1 MDSTFGSPVGGFG
14 LRHRSSDKE
23 NNGGG
28 GNVLHGGHAD
38 QRGAA
43 AVKKPPRASLARLGL
58 SSPAASRPGT
68 SRERDGNPT
77 AGAGAPGGPVT
88 AAVARRDDQSA
99 RATAEDDLSH
109 WVVAY
114 GFRTQAQHA
123 ALVRRMEGCGDV
135 TARRGGGPPDNWIAL
150 RFESRLSAH
159 KALCADGALIC
170 AGGGQ
175 MVVGVAPLSG
185 LATGLGLDLSVGPEE
200 AERERRKSLARRHDE
215 LSVSREEDL
224 LLLVDQDESQGKGI
238 CGRVLSWFFMWDR
251 P

>member
-1 MDSTFGSPVGGFG
+1 MDSSLGSPGLGGFG
-14 LRHRSSDKE
+14 LRHRAVDKE

-28 GNVLHGGHAD
+28 GNVLHAD

-58 SSPAASRPGT
+58 SSPAASRPGP
-68 SRERDGNPT
+68 SREPGGNPT
-77 AGAGAPGGPVT
+77 AGAPGGPVT
-88 AAVARRDDQSA
+88 AAITRRNDQQST
-99 RATAEDDLSH
+99 RATADDLSH

-123 ALVRRMEGCGDV
+123 ALVRRMESCGDV
-135 TARRGGGPPDNWIAL
+135 TARRGGGTGDNWMAL

-175 MVVGVAPLSG
+175 MVVGVAPLDG
-185 LATGLGLDLSVGPEE
+185 LATDLGLDLSVGPEE

-215 LSVSREEDL
+215 LSASREEDL
-224 LLLVDQDESQGKGI
+224 LLLADQDESQGKGI
-238 CGRVLSWFFMWDR
+238 CGRVLSWFFMWDG